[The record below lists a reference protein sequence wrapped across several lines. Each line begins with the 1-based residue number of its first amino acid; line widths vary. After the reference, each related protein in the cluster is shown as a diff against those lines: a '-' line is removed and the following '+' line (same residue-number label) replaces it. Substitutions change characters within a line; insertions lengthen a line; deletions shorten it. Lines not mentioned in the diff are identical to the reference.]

1 MFLLYTIYKK
11 LFQGIK
17 DLSVGIVKV
26 TKATYQE
33 KIFAIHLTKN
43 ECISD

>member
-1 MFLLYTIYKK
+1 MFLLYECTKK
-11 LFQGIK
+11 PFQGIK
-17 DLSVGIVKV
+17 DLSVEEFVNI

-43 ECISD
+43 

>member
-1 MFLLYTIYKK
+1 MYKK
-11 LFQGIK
+11 TIPGIK
-17 DLSVGIVKV
+17 DLSVEEFVKV

-43 ECISD
+43 